1 MALQSDNLILRQE
14 TNAPNTT
21 KGAELTFEE
30 LDNNFIFIYEDL
42 KALQGSGALPAW
54 VVSTTYSL
62 NTVVSFDGFIWKY
75 VNASPSAGVVPGS
88 DPLFWVQM
96 VPAEL
101 THLQNSDTKLAEGT
115 ADEVTALEIRSF
127 LDAAVSGVNIGNS
140 DLTLTDSVRTLDL
153 STGKFVFANGKVI
166 LGTDLSLPYA
176 LSVEG
181 LTQSLSGIFSVS
193 SGLSAVVGSDDTG
206 NGISGKTVNGVAVLA
221 TATANGTA
229 LKSVRTAGLSHHSIG
244 KVLIEPTDT
253 GSNSDSSILEVNSS
267 TLGSMPLPR
276 MTTTQKNAIVSPA
289 TGLFVFDTTTNR
301 PEYFNGSFFQG
312 LATRFLQV
320 FFSQWNPTSGQ
331 TVAFGS
337 VASTPQLASLTPA
350 PFEVVMRGN
359 GVVRGCDFTTFT
371 AGVAGTNQ
379 AWSLYVRHNGTDYL
393 VQTVSVSA
401 TVRTFSNTSLNIP
414 YVAGD
419 IVRMILIN
427 PTWTTSPTQ
436 VSGGGFLTLQ

>member
-1 MALQSDNLILRQE
+1 MALESTGIILREE
-14 TNAPNTT
+14 TNPDLTT
-21 KGAELTFEE
+21 KSAELTFQE
-30 LDNNFIFIYEDL
+30 LDTNFILIYEDL
-42 KALQGSGALPAW
+42 KALSGSGALPEW
-54 VVSTTYSL
+54 EESTTYSS
-62 NTVVSFDGFIWKY
+62 NVVISYDGLIWKY
-75 VNASPSAGVVPGS
+75 VNSTPSAGVVPGS
-88 DPLFWVQM
+88 DPLFWVQLA
-96 VPAEL
+96 PTDL
-101 THLQNSDTKLAEGT
+101 THVQNSDIKLAEGT
-115 ADEVTALEIRSF
+115 DNEVTAFEIRSF

-140 DLTLTDSVRTLDL
+140 DLTLTDSVRTLNL

-166 LGTDLSLPYA
+166 LGTDLSVPYA
-176 LSVEG
+176 LSVEAT
-181 LTQSLSGIFSVS
+181 TQSLSGIFSLS

-229 LKSVRTAGLSHHSIG
+229 LKSVRAAGLSCHSVG

-312 LATRFLQV
+312 LSTRFIQV

-331 TVAFGS
+331 TVAFCS

-359 GVVRGCDFTTFT
+359 GVIRGCDFTTFT

-414 YVAGD
+414 YIAGD
-419 IVRMILIN
+419 IVRMVLIN